1 MPDTRKRVLEAPARK
16 TPKAKLEAIRVVVE
30 HDEDPDTSYLDQDD
44 FDERREAYRN
54 GDFSFVG
61 VRAEAEVA
69 VDGVTQTL
77 TSGGHWGI
85 ESDSKEYLQ
94 EVAEEEYTDLRQ
106 ILKTIGVATADVP
119 AGFDPAIIKWRA

>member
-1 MPDTRKRVLEAPARK
+1 MTTRKRVVDVPPRRRIALES
-16 TPKAKLEAIRVVVE
+16 IRVVVL
-30 HDEDPDTSYLDQDD
+30 HDDEPDPSYLDDD
-44 FDERREAYRN
+44 EDRRAEYER